1 MKVLRPMKEMEEEG
15 DHQQV
20 ENKLILELK
29 DEEARLVDE
38 RPLCQCLC
46 ANGDMQTPDQE
57 KLKEPLSAPF

>member
-1 MKVLRPMKEMEEEG
+1 MKEIEEEG

-29 DEEARLVDE
+29 DDQESRLVDE
-38 RPLCQCLC
+38 RPLCQCVC
-46 ANGDMQTPDQE
+46 ANADMQTPDQE